1 MMDQRQR
8 KMVGHGAVVTVFG
21 LLAGFGLLMSLI
33 GGFEV
38 VPGTILE
45 FELPGNSGAWARW
58 HAGGLMNGLLVIAG
72 ALVIHAM
79 EIPERLAGRLFWMLV
94 GTGYA
99 NTAFYIGGILSPS
112 RALTIGDNRLGESNL
127 AGVLGLLPA
136 FVFAFITTAAMVL
149 VAREAFRSRPS
160 TN

>member
-1 MMDQRQR
+1 MI
-8 KMVGHGAVVTVFG
+8 GHGSVVTVFG

-38 VPGTILE
+38 FPSTILE
-45 FELPGNSGAWARW
+45 FELPADPRAWARW

-72 ALVIHAM
+72 ALAIHAM
-79 EIPERLAGRLFWMLV
+79 EIPDRLAARLYWMLV

-99 NTAFYIGGILSPS
+99 NTIFYIGGILSPS

-136 FVFAFITTAAMVL
+136 FVFAFITTAAMIMI
-149 VAREAFRSRPS
+149 AMEAFRARPS
-160 TN
+160 DR